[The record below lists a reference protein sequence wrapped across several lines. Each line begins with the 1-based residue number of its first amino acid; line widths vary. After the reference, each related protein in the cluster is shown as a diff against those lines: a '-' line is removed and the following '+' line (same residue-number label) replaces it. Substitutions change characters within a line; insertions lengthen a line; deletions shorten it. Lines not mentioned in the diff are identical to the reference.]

1 MFIRQKWRYLSM
13 TFGKNLKKAR
23 KNKGFTQK
31 ELGEIVEVKRSTIA
45 GYESKDQEPSYKILK
60 KISDALDCSIDSLL
74 ATDYDNYKISE
85 SKISKEILNNR
96 ELKSFFNEIK
106 GMNEENIN
114 FYRRLIEFIES
125 EK

>member
-1 MFIRQKWRYLSM
+1 M

-31 ELGEIVEVKRSTIA
+31 ELAEIIEVKRSTIA
-45 GYESKDQEPSYKILK
+45 GYESRDQEPSYKLLK

-74 ATDYDNYKISE
+74 APDYDNYIISE
-85 SKISKEILNNR
+85 NKISKEILNNK
-96 ELKSFFNEIK
+96 ELKSLFNEIK
-106 GMNEENIN
+106 EMDSNNIS
-114 FYRRLIEFIES
+114 FYRRLIKFIET

>member
-1 MFIRQKWRYLSM
+1 M
-13 TFGKNLKKAR
+13 TFGENLKKAR

-31 ELGEIVEVKRSTIA
+31 ELAEIVGVKRPTVA

-74 ATDYDNYKISE
+74 AHDYDNYTASENKISE
-85 SKISKEILNNR
+85 EILNNK
-96 ELKSFFNEIK
+96 ELKSLFNVMK
-106 GMNEENIN
+106 KMDSNNIN
-114 FYRRLIEFIES
+114 FYKRLIKFIET

>member
-1 MFIRQKWRYLSM
+1 M

-31 ELGEIVEVKRSTIA
+31 ELAEIVGIKRSTIA
-45 GYESKDQEPSYKILK
+45 GYESKDQEPSYKVLK

-74 ATDYDNYKISE
+74 AHDYDNYIISE
-85 SKISKEILNNR
+85 TKISKEILNNQ
-96 ELKSFFNEIK
+96 ELKTFFNEMK
-106 GMNEENIN
+106 KMDSNNIS
-114 FYRRLIEFIES
+114 FYRRLIKFIES

>member
-1 MFIRQKWRYLSM
+1 M

-31 ELGEIVEVKRSTIA
+31 ELAEIIEVKRSTIA
-45 GYESKDQEPSYKILK
+45 GYESRDQEPSYKLLK

-74 ATDYDNYKISE
+74 APDYDNYIISE
-85 SKISKEILNNR
+85 NKISKEILNNQ
-96 ELKSFFNEIK
+96 ELKSLFNEIK
-106 GMNEENIN
+106 EMDSNNIS
-114 FYRRLIEFIES
+114 FYRRLIKFIET